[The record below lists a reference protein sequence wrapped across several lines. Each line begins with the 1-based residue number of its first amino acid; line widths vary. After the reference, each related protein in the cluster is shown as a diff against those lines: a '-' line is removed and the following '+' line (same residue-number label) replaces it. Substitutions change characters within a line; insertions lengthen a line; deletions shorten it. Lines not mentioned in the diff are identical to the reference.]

1 MLIRVKRLTRLWVCR
16 VPDFKITA
24 YFHGKKSIKK
34 LILLL
39 KKLSWPPF
47 KKKYNIDLSTFGLDL
62 PIDLTVQSVVGLTS
76 YALIYNYCRITWK
89 TCNKQVRK
97 ARDPKPRQLYR
108 H

>member
-24 YFHGKKSIKK
+24 YFHGKKSITK

-39 KKLSWPPF
+39 KKLSWPPLI

-76 YALIYNYCRITWK
+76 YALI
-89 TCNKQVRK
+89 
-97 ARDPKPRQLYR
+97 
-108 H
+108 